1 MVPTLTS
8 LFRRAPA
15 PLAGID
21 LSTSSVKVVELV
33 PGQHTSMRLERYAIE
48 PIERGSIVDG
58 NIENVDAVAEAL
70 TKALRKCNSSARD
83 AALALPPASV
93 ITKKILVP
101 IGMREEDY
109 EAQVEAEASQYLPFP
124 IDEVNLD
131 FQLLGS
137 VADAGD
143 EIEMLLAA
151 SRKEKVD
158 ERAAVVEMAGLRPVL
173 MDVENHALQ
182 RALAHVIGFL
192 PENGQGKTIG
202 IFSIGHAAT
211 TFAVVLDEQMI
222 FEREQPFGGHQLTQ
236 DMVRLYGYSPEEA
249 ERRKR
254 SGDLP
259 DNFERD
265 LVQPFV
271 STAAMEI
278 SRALQFFFT
287 STPHTSVDRM
297 YLAGG
302 SSTLPG
308 LVDAVKQQIGIPTEL
323 FSPFQGMELS
333 DSIRDRQL
341 RLDAPALQVAT
352 GLAMRRFDA

>member
-15 PLAGID
+15 PLVGID

-58 NIENVDAVAEAL
+58 NIENVEAVAEAL
-70 TKALRKCNSSARD
+70 TRALRKCNSSARD

-137 VADAGD
+137 AADAGD

-158 ERAAVVEMAGLRPVL
+158 ERAAVAEMAGLRPVL

-182 RALAHVIGFL
+182 RALAHAIGFL
-192 PENGQGKTIG
+192 PENGQGQTIG
-202 IFSIGHAAT
+202 IFSIGHAT
-211 TFAVVLDEQMI
+211 TTLAVLLDEQMI
-222 FEREQPFGGHQLTQ
+222 FEREQPFGGQQLTQ

-254 SGDLP
+254 NGDLP